1 MIISAK
7 PPEQRFEIPASVFD
21 PGLFAQ
27 SLQNTRKRIPLIKQN
42 IERVKDYL
50 HQQYQQNAYIR
61 DLIWAR
67 ADFVDALLSA
77 VWQLFDWGGNDAVT
91 LIAVGGYGR
100 GELHPHSDIDLLI
113 LLEDDANLK
122 ALQQQI
128 SEFITLLWDTS
139 LDIGHSVRTID
150 QCKQEAERDI
160 TIVTNLME
168 SRALTGNKAI
178 YQAMMERV
186 SPEHMWPSKRFFR
199 SKWDEQI
206 ERHRKHGNSEY
217 KLEANIKKSPGGL
230 RDIQM
235 IGWIAKRH
243 FGASSVEELVERGF
257 LLEKE
262 RKILNAGMDF
272 MWRIRYA
279 LHMVTDREEDRLLF
293 DHQRTLAKMFGYD
306 DSDAQM
312 AVEQFMQ
319 QYYRWALA
327 LGQLNDVLM
336 QHFDETILRANEA
349 DKIEQ
354 LNERFQVHNG
364 HIEVIHDDVF
374 QKHPAALLEIFV
386 LTAHNES
393 IDGVRASTI
402 RLIRD
407 HRNLIDD
414 AFRNDPVNIRN
425 FMQILRS
432 SGKVALQL
440 RRMLRFGVLGKYLPE
455 FGAIVGQMQHDL
467 FHIYSVDAHTME
479 VVKNMR
485 RFHYRE
491 YQEQFPIASRI
502 VKRLPKIEL
511 LYIAG
516 LYHDIAKG
524 RGGDHSTLGVVDARQ
539 FCERH
544 ELGKWDTNLVC
555 WLVKN
560 HLLMS
565 AVAQRQ
571 DISDPIVINKFASCM
586 GDQTH
591 LDYLYTL
598 TVADINATNPDLWTS
613 WRASLMRQLYMETK
627 RALRRGLENPMDKA
641 DWVHQTQ
648 DAAIARLENYGI
660 DKEQVLHLWEKFTED
675 YFLRETIDDIT
686 WHTRE
691 IVNHSDPQEPMV
703 LIKESSNLDFEGATQ
718 IFIHTPLQDTLFVLM
733 AAALEQLNLNV
744 QDARIYNS
752 GTGYALDTFFVLDN
766 NGEMIDSDPQR
777 IIQIQQFLV
786 DYIKNKDIYLDAIQR
801 RTPRQLKLFST
812 PTVTSMF
819 IDENRGYSILEVL
832 TPDRPGLLARIGK
845 VFYDFDLHLQN
856 AKITTLGERVE
867 DIFYIT
873 NASNQPIKDATLCT
887 AIQAAICKELDELST
902 T

>member
-1 MIISAK
+1 MTISVK
-7 PPEQRFEIPASVFD
+7 PSVKSFEIPSSVFD

-27 SLQNTRKRIPLIKQN
+27 SLKSTRQRIPLIKKN

-61 DLIWAR
+61 DLVWAR
-67 ADFVDALLSA
+67 SHFIDALLGA
-77 VWQLFDWGGNDAVT
+77 AWQLFDWGDSEGIT

-113 LLEDDANLK
+113 LLRDETCLE

-128 SEFITLLWDTS
+128 SEFLTLLWDTG

-150 QCKQEAERDI
+150 QCEQQANNDI

-168 SRALTGNKAI
+168 SRPLVGDDAI
-178 YQAMMERV
+178 YQAMMGRV
-186 SPEHMWPSKRFFR
+186 GPDCMWPSTRFFR

-206 ERHRKHGNSEY
+206 ERHSKHGNSEY
-217 KLEANIKKSPGGL
+217 KLEANIKNSPGGL

-243 FGASSVEELVERGF
+243 FGANNVEELVERGF

-262 RKILNAGMDF
+262 IDILNTGMDF

-279 LHMVTDREEDRLLF
+279 LHMVADREEDRLLF
-293 DHQRTLAKMFGYD
+293 DHQRTIAKMFGYD

-319 QYYRWALA
+319 QYYRWALS
-327 LGQLNDVLM
+327 LGELNDVLM
-336 QHFDETILRANEA
+336 QHFDETILRASEEEN
-349 DKIEQ
+349 IEQ

-364 HIEVIHDDVF
+364 HIEAIHDQVF
-374 QKHPAALLEIFV
+374 LQQPSALLEIFV
-386 LTAHNES
+386 LLAQNKH

-414 AFRNDPVNIRN
+414 AFRNDQVNIHN
-425 FMQILRS
+425 FMHVLRS
-432 SGKVALQL
+432 PQKVALQL

-491 YQEQFPIASRI
+491 YEERFPIASRI

-524 RGGDHSTLGVVDARQ
+524 RGGDHSTLGIVDARK

-571 DISDPIVINKFASCM
+571 DISDPDIINKFATCM

-591 LDYLYTL
+591 LDYLYAL
-598 TVADINATNPDLWTS
+598 TVADINATNPDLWNS
-613 WRASLMRQLYMETK
+613 WRASLMRQLYSETK

-641 DWVHQTQ
+641 DWVYQTQ
-648 DAAIARLENYGI
+648 DAAIARLENHGI
-660 DKEQVLHLWEKFTED
+660 DRDRVLNLWEKFTED

-691 IVNHSDPQEPMV
+691 IVNHHNLQEPIV

-718 IFIHTPLQDTLFVLM
+718 IFIHTPLQDTLFALM
-733 AAALEQLNLNV
+733 AAALEQLDLNV
-744 QDARIYNS
+744 QDARIYSS

-766 NGEMIDSDPQR
+766 NGEMIDNDPQR
-777 IIQIQQFLV
+777 ITQIQQFLV
-786 DYIKNKDIYLDAIQR
+786 DYIKNEDIYLDVIQR
-801 RTPRQLKLFST
+801 RTPRQMKLFST

-819 IDENRGYSILEVL
+819 IDEGRGHSILEVL

-845 VFYDFDLHLQN
+845 IFYDFNIHLQN

-867 DIFYIT
+867 DVFYIT
-873 NASNQPIKDATLCT
+873 DADHQPIKDPTLCK
-887 AIQAAICKELDELST
+887 AIQDAICKELDEQAAA
-902 T
+902 